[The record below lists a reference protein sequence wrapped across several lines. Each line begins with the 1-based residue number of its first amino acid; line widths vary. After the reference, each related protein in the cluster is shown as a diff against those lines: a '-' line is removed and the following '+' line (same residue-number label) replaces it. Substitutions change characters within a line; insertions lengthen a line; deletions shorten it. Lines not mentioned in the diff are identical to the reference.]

1 MTFSDFNNKQLHI
14 RISGRVQA
22 VFFRD
27 TTKKVADRLH
37 LVGEIKNLENGSV
50 EIDAQGPEASLK
62 KLLDWCYK
70 GSFFAKVE
78 KLSFEW
84 QTPKKEFTDFTI
96 IKNDTFFEDKKAAA
110 KNLTKYV
117 FQKIIKPVPNHL
129 VIIPDGN
136 RRWAEE
142 QGMNPWEGHKEA
154 LKTIKALSEHAR
166 KHEIKYITFWGFSTE
181 NWKRDKKEIDM
192 LMMLF
197 EEGIKELRKDALK
210 NNVRFHHF
218 GRKDRLPKRT
228 VKLLEDFEEETKKFD
243 TYHVGLALDYGGRD
257 ELLRAVNAYIDKKDE
272 GAITEEQLSQ
282 LLDTKDFPDPDLVVR
297 TSGEY
302 RTSGMMLWQS
312 AYAEFYFSP
321 LYFPE
326 FSPAEL
332 DIALNDFANRG
343 RRFGGSSK

>member
-1 MTFSDFNNKQLHI
+1 MSESDTKQLYI
-14 RISGRVQA
+14 RITGRVQA

-27 TTKKVADRLH
+27 TTKKVAGRMG

-50 EIDAQGPEASLK
+50 ELVAQGDESLLQ
-62 KLLDWCYK
+62 KLLDWCYR

-78 KLSFEW
+78 GLTFEW
-84 QTPKKEFTDFTI
+84 QKPIKKYSDFTI
-96 IKNDTFFEDKKAAA
+96 IKSDTFFEDKAAAA

-117 FQKIIKPVPNHL
+117 FQASGNLVPKHL
-129 VIIPDGN
+129 VVIPDGN

-142 QGMNPWEGHKEA
+142 QGMNPWDGHKEA
-154 LKTIKALSEHAR
+154 LKTITTLSEHAR
-166 KHEIKYITFWGFSTE
+166 KHGIKYVTFWGFSTE

-192 LMMLF
+192 LMLLF
-197 EEGIKELRKDALK
+197 EEGIKGLRKDAIK

-218 GRKDRLPKRT
+218 GRKDRLPKRIT
-228 VKLLEDFEEETKKFD
+228 AILNDFEQETKNFD
-243 TYHVGLALDYGGRD
+243 GYHIGLALDYGGRD
-257 ELLRAVNAYIDKKDE
+257 ELLRAVNACVDKKSE
-272 GAITEEQLSQ
+272 GAITEDQLSQ
-282 LLDTKDFPDPDLVVR
+282 LLDTKHFPDPDLIIR
-297 TSGEY
+297 TSGEH

-326 FSPAEL
+326 FSAADL
-332 DIALNDFANRG
+332 DIALQDFASRG